1 MVVRENLGEK
11 RIEKTYER
19 KEKKR
24 KKKKRKKDG
33 GFELRPQCVEKV
45 WCANTQMK
53 MLTPARRSSTS
64 TVRMARNM
72 IVGKTVVGSSRT
84 VDFRWN
90 TQI

>member
-1 MVVRENLGEK
+1 MTRLLRFQAHN
-11 RIEKTYER
+11 ER
-19 KEKKR
+19 MKGGTIVANADET
-24 KKKKRKKDG
+24 KKDG

>member
-1 MVVRENLGEK
+1 MVIRENLGKK
-11 RIEKTYER
+11 RIKKTYEK

-24 KKKKRKKDG
+24 KRKKDG
-33 GFELRPQCVEKV
+33 GIELRPQCVEMV
-45 WCANTQMK
+45 QCANTQIK
-53 MLTPARRSSTS
+53 MLVSARRSSTS